1 MIDDKNFLKILLYAK
16 ILIGPES
23 VSENFQTRIQTR
35 TRSGPGRVRVRV
47 RPDGLYWPPS
57 GFGRILSCIKDLL
70 L

>member
-35 TRSGPGRVRVRV
+35 TRSGPGSGPTRRALLVSLRV
-47 RPDGLYWPPS
+47 W
-57 GFGRILSCIKDLL
+57 
-70 L
+70 